1 MIESQ
6 SGAVMASES
15 TDEVKTAILSRSKKG
30 CFLLKDRAGSNQNQ
44 EATKEAESA
53 IKEVRTDRAR

>member
-1 MIESQ
+1 MTESQ

-15 TDEVKTAILSRSKKG
+15 TSEVKTAILSRRKKG

-44 EATKEAESA
+44 KATKEAEPA
-53 IKEVRTDRAR
+53 IKESQIDRAR